1 MERGKETKVLF
12 SQDTEGCFQDT
23 VSTVLWSMPGRKFSV
38 ELPEGFEEMSEE
50 SREENYPYTDRPE
63 IILEDISEDAQITL
77 QFLEKELKEAE
88 IWDAV
93 SQVLELTENTFPEHK
108 VSPEYLY
115 EGGSTPIGWFLLTME
130 DMEKEHV
137 KAVLS
142 VEDKM
147 ALFTLTYPAEKNFKW
162 RPLFKYIFSSIKT
175 LEE

>member
-1 MERGKETKVLF
+1 MDKGKERKALF
-12 SQDTEGCFQDT
+12 CQDTEGCFQDS
-23 VSTVLWSMPGRKFSV
+23 VSTVLWSMPGGKFSV
-38 ELPEGFEEMSEE
+38 ELPEGFEEMAEE
-50 SREENYPYTDRPE
+50 SREENYPYADRPD
-63 IILEDISEDAQITL
+63 IILEDVSEDVQITL

-93 SQVLELTENTFPEHK
+93 SQVLELTESTFPEYK

-115 EGGSTPIGWFLLTME
+115 EGGSTPIGWFLLNMG

-147 ALFTLTYPAEKNFKW
+147 ALFTLTYPTEKNFKW

-175 LEE
+175 FEE

>member
-1 MERGKETKVLF
+1 MERGKERKALF
-12 SQDTEGCFQDT
+12 CQDTEGCFQDS
-23 VSTVLWSMPGRKFSV
+23 VSTVLWSMPGGKFSV
-38 ELPEGFEEMSEE
+38 ELPEGFEEMAEE
-50 SREENYPYTDRPE
+50 GREENYPYADRPE
-63 IILEDISEDAQITL
+63 IILEDVSEDAQITL

-93 SQVLELTENTFPEHK
+93 SQVLELTESTFPEYK
-108 VSPEYLY
+108 ASPEYLY
-115 EGGSTPIGWFLLTME
+115 EGGSTPIGWFLLNMG

-147 ALFTLTYPAEKNFKW
+147 ALFTLTYPTEKNFKW

-175 LEE
+175 FEE